1 MRIPSLSLIV
11 LATAVAVLAGAWF
24 FQLVVGLVACE
35 LCLAERWPWYAAL
48 VISGAFL
55 GLKRPEIERYAPALF
70 GLLFLAGFCLAA
82 YHVGV
87 EQKWIPGPDA
97 CTVSGSS
104 HHAKT
109 IEELTAEI
117 MAAPTVRCDD
127 IQWSLFGISLAGWDA
142 LLCLAMVGA
151 AWNARGRRRRLEG
164 YAA

>member
-1 MRIPSLSLIV
+1 MRVPPLSVIV
-11 LATAVAVLAGAWF
+11 LATSIAVLAGAWF

-35 LCLAERWPWYAAL
+35 LCLAERWPWYAAI
-48 VISGAFL
+48 VIAGAFL

-70 GLLFLAGFCLAA
+70 GLLFLGAFCLAA

-87 EQKWIPGPDA
+87 EQHWIAGPDA
-97 CTVSGSS
+97 CTVSGS

-117 MAAPTVRCDD
+117 MAAPVVRCDD
-127 IQWSLFGISLAGWDA
+127 IQWSLVGISLAGWDA
-142 LLCLAMVGA
+142 VLSLAMVVA
-151 AWNARGRRRRLEG
+151 AWDARRRRRRAEG